1 MRIILSERYEHK
13 EGGRRP
19 ICMERKYHM
28 AFPEK
33 EASRSISQLGGYTQ
47 PTKELLPQHY
57 GRWLLREPYTTDRQ
71 LFHRLCEVPF

>member
-1 MRIILSERYEHK
+1 
-13 EGGRRP
+13 
-19 ICMERKYHM
+19 MERKYHM